1 MAWDFTVSLPNHPG
15 TLAAAAAA
23 LAENDINIDGS
34 CMVLCED
41 VGEFHILI
49 EGDAA
54 AAGQALEAAGVDV
67 RGQRE
72 VLVVEAEDRP
82 GELARLAR
90 RIADAGVNIELQ
102 YIATRTRI
110 VIGADDLDKARAAL
124 S

>member
-41 VGEFHILI
+41 VGELHILV

-82 GELARLAR
+82 GELGRLVR

-124 S
+124 G